1 MNFTF
6 IITIFYTSS
15 TRFTKYLL
23 VHLFTG
29 VGRICALSTGTMST
43 TSKPLLTEASLII
56 PTKIFSI
63 TQKYSTS
70 LVLPRPPGLVTEN
83 VIGLCYQGKH
93 LPCIQGLVGVW
104 MELLGHV
111 EICQLDLCQFCI
123 LGHTK
128 YSVIVRSFL
137 LQMPGLLAENRIRKT
152 YVQTEVCQDLEEL
165 IFLCQHKSLILQ
177 F

>member
-1 MNFTF
+1 MNFTI

-29 VGRICALSTGTMST
+29 VGGICALSTGTMST

-63 TQKYSTS
+63 TQKYLTS
-70 LVLPRPPGLVTEN
+70 LVLHRPPGLVTEH
-83 VIGLCYQGKH
+83 VIGLRYQSKH
-93 LPCIQGLVGVW
+93 QGLVSVW

-128 YSVIVRSFL
+128 YAVIVRSFL

-152 YVQTEVCQDLEEL
+152 YRLRFVR
-165 IFLCQHKSLILQ
+165 IWRN
-177 F
+177 